1 LGNILSNLD
10 FSVITDALLTVIPA
24 LICIIIHE
32 ISHGFVAY
40 KLGDNTAKQ
49 MGRLTLNPIKHIDIF
64 GLVAMMVVH
73 FGWAKPVPINPGN
86 FKKPKRGMA
95 LTALAG
101 PVSNILIAVIFLF
114 LEGALLDALST
125 GSVGRTILHEINLTV
140 IFSIY
145 LAIFNILPIPPM
157 DGSKVFFA
165 IASDKTYFKLM
176 RYERYGF
183 LILIFISLSG
193 RLGLPFADKF
203 YGALAT
209 AAVFVYNQLF
219 FSAQAGYDLVHLFIR

>member
-1 LGNILSNLD
+1 MGNILNNLD
-10 FSVITDALLTVIPA
+10 FSVVTNALLTVIPA
-24 LICIIIHE
+24 LICIIFHE

-86 FKKPKRGMA
+86 FKKPKTGMA

-101 PVSNILIAVIFLF
+101 PVTNILIAIIFIF
-114 LEGALLDALST
+114 IEGALLDTLST
-125 GSVGRTILHEINLTV
+125 GAIGQTILYVIDLTV

-165 IASDKTYFKLM
+165 VFSDKIYFKLL
-176 RYERYGF
+176 RYERYGL

-193 RLGLPFADKF
+193 RMGLPFAERF
-203 YGALAT
+203 YGALST
-209 AAVFVYNQLF
+209 AAVFIYNQLAF
-219 FSAQAGYDLVHLFIR
+219 FAKAGYDLTHIFVR